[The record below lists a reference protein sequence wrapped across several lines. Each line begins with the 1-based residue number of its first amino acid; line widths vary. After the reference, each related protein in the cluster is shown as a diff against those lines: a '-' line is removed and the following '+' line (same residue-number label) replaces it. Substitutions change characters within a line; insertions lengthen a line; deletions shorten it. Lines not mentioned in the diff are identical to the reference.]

1 MQRKETIP
9 LLHDHHAHFSGRA
22 AYLDCVDLSSIQDK
36 DEAILTIMG
45 HCSREEMNVVQGWN
59 DSFYSFSD
67 SELKKMPP
75 VFIWN
80 VSGHGLVFNEK
91 AERKAIAKFNDPNM
105 FKKMK
110 DPNWVE
116 RNLLKVSKLMM
127 KIEGITEDKI
137 LRTNDLLLGKGI
149 YSTDDMLLP
158 SEETLEKFKKLK
170 LADKTTFWAD
180 LDTFHKLN
188 KSAKKEIEGI
198 KLFVD
203 GALGP
208 RTAALNEDYLDGGNG
223 VMVYGKEEFEDTLLS
238 LEKDKIAVHAIGD
251 RAIEMIIDT
260 LSKIERNDSKI
271 PKTRIEHAQFIDK
284 ETAMEANSLGITL
297 SMQPNFSL
305 DSKHYSD
312 RLSEKYL
319 KKNNPFRMLIDEV
332 GFVPGKDLL
341 FGSDGLPYGVKEAL
355 ETSLFPEY
363 ESQEL
368 TLDEFIDGYCLDRNE
383 NGSINFVI
391 DEDKREVSVEE
402 IKI

>member
-137 LRTNDLLLGKGI
+137 LRTNDFLLGKGI

-363 ESQEL
+363 ETKS
-368 TLDEFIDGYCLDRNE
+368 
-383 NGSINFVI
+383 SH
-391 DEDKREVSVEE
+391 
-402 IKI
+402 

>member
-1 MQRKETIP
+1 MKETIP

-22 AYLDCVDLSSIQDK
+22 AYLDCLDLSNIKDK
-36 DEAILTIMG
+36 GEAISSMMD
-45 HCSREEMNVVQGWN
+45 HCSKEEMNVVQGWN

-91 AERKAIAKFNDPNM
+91 AERKAIDKFNDPYM
-105 FKKMK
+105 IKKMK
-110 DPNWVE
+110 DPDWVE
-116 RNLLKVSKLMM
+116 RNLLKVSKLMIE
-127 KIEGITEDKI
+127 IEGITEDKI
-137 LRTNDLLLGKGI
+137 LRIDDFLLERGI

-158 SEETLEKFKKLK
+158 SEETLEMFQKLK

-180 LDTFHKLN
+180 LDTFDGFSG
-188 KSAKKEIEGI
+188 SAKKEIEGI
-198 KLFVD
+198 KLFLD
-203 GALGP
+203 GAIGP
-208 RTAALNEDYLDGGNG
+208 RTAALNEDYLDGGSG
-223 VMVYGKEEFEDTLLS
+223 VMVYGKEEFEDTLLG

-251 RAIEMIIDT
+251 RAIEMMIDT
-260 LSKIERNDSKI
+260 LVKMEKKGIEV

-284 ETAMEANSLGITL
+284 KTAIEAKRLGITL
-297 SMQPNFSL
+297 SMQPNFSI

-332 GFVPGKDLL
+332 GFVPGEDLI

-355 ETSLFPEY
+355 ETSLFPVY
-363 ESQEL
+363 QTQEL
-368 TLDEFIDGYCLDRNE
+368 TLGEFIDGYCVDRKEIGN
-383 NGSINFVI
+383 IDLMI
-391 DEDKREVSVEE
+391 DEDEQEVFIENIVY
-402 IKI
+402 